1 MSMTLQTDLAQAERF
16 LMLLDEE
23 AEQFCFRTF
32 TDDKANKPNP
42 DPLAQIHQ
50 GTFADLAPRL
60 TALNQR
66 GAGVF
71 VTVNA
76 TDGRGGKKEN
86 IVRVRALWQE
96 CDHGDEP
103 TLPVEP
109 HMSVESS
116 PGNRHHYILVD
127 GLPIDLFGPAQQRLV
142 DDYGSDPSAK
152 DLPRILRLPGF
163 YHLKDPAKPHLV
175 RLIHESGRQP
185 TPWAKLREVLPPV
198 LKAKPADA
206 KPGRASPDRDGLLK
220 DLLQGDNVHESAL
233 KIVAKLIREGWPD
246 DFIRITCTAL
256 AEGVAQ
262 ARGPERA
269 KVLLGSE
276 LDRMIDG
283 ARSKRFAPEVPVDG
297 PALLALAKDLTPDT
311 DTETIQDLIQQAAS
325 LPKLA
330 KRRVWEAVK
339 KATGIPL
346 GVLKDAENEGR
357 EAGEVVD
364 QLSLA
369 QGIRAAIGPENVIGQ
384 ESGTWIYQAERGIW
398 RPLEVREE
406 RQLVQSHLE
415 EAKADG
421 RLDEVGK
428 GLVDGV
434 TDLLKSEA
442 YQAGHLWDLGHDE
455 AVSTPGGVLVLAE
468 AGRWSLQPHRREDFR
483 TVQVPVSWNPQ
494 AEAPRFKQF
503 LAEVFAP
510 DADGKAKA
518 QALLEMMGYSLMA
531 HARHEKFIILVGEG
545 ANGKSVLLSVLER
558 LIGPENTAGVQPSQF
573 DRGFQRA
580 HLHLKLANIV
590 TEVKQGETIADAE
603 LKGITSGEPST
614 VERKFQHPFT
624 MRPFATCW
632 FGTNHLPHTRD
643 FSFALFR
650 RALVVRFNRKFTPG
664 VDADPQLKDKLFAEL
679 PGILRLCLEA
689 YGEAVFFGQF
699 TEPASCI
706 EAKQEWR
713 MEADQAAQFLA
724 EQCREGGEIGST
736 DLFRA
741 YLDWADS
748 QGIKQRLSHKSFTD
762 RVIRL
767 GYGKAKRI
775 QGIYFQ
781 NLHLTPLNEAHWES
795 YRRA

>member
-1 MSMTLQTDLAQAERF
+1 MTLLPDLAQAERF
-16 LMLLDEE
+16 LTLLDEE

-50 GTFADLAPRL
+50 GAFIDLAPRL

-66 GAGVF
+66 GAGIF

-86 IVRVRALWQE
+86 IIRVRALWQE

-109 HMSVESS
+109 HLSVESS
-116 PGNRHHYILVD
+116 PGKCHNYILVE
-127 GLPIDLFGPAQQRLV
+127 GLPTDMFGPAQERMV
-142 DDYGSDPSAK
+142 VDYGSDPAAK
-152 DLPRILRLPGF
+152 DLPRVLRLPGF
-163 YHLKDPAKPHLV
+163 FHLKDPAKPHLV

-185 TPWAKLREVLPPV
+185 TPWAKLRDTLPPV
-198 LKAKPADA
+198 LKAKPAEV
-206 KPGRASPDRDGLLK
+206 KRGHASPDQDGLLK
-220 DLLQGDNVHESAL
+220 DLLQGDNVHDSAL
-233 KIVAKLIREGWPD
+233 KIVARLIRQGWSD
-246 DFIRITCTAL
+246 DFIRMTFKTL
-256 AEGVAQ
+256 ADEVAK

-269 KVLLGSE
+269 QVLMGPE
-276 LDRMIDG
+276 FQRMLDG
-283 ARSKRFAPEVPVDG
+283 ARSKGFAPDEPADG
-297 PALLALAKDLTPDT
+297 PALLAQARDLTTDN
-311 DTETIQDLIQQAAS
+311 DTETIQALLKQAAA
-325 LPKLA
+325 LPSVA

-339 KATGIPL
+339 RATGIPL

-369 QGIRAAIGPENVIGQ
+369 QGLRAAIGPENIIGQ
-384 ESGTWIYQAERGIW
+384 ESGLWTYQAERGIW

-406 RQLVQSHLE
+406 RQLVQQHLE
-415 EAKADG
+415 EAKIEG
-421 RLDEVGK
+421 KLDQVGK

-434 TDLLKSEA
+434 TDLLKSEVYRSA
-442 YQAGHLWDLGHDE
+442 HRWDQGHDE
-455 AVSTPGGVLVLAE
+455 AVSTPGGVLVLDE
-468 AGRWSLQPHRREDFR
+468 GFNWGLQPHQRADYR
-483 TVQVPVSWNPQ
+483 TVQIPVEWDPR
-494 AEAPRFKQF
+494 ATAPRFEKF
-503 LAEVFAP
+503 LAEIFEPDGDAP
-510 DADGKAKA
+510 EKMRAILD
-518 QALLEMMGYSLMA
+518 MMGYSLMA

-573 DRGFQRA
+573 DRSFQRA

-590 TEVKQGETIADAE
+590 TEVRQGEVIADAE

-614 VERKFQHPFT
+614 VERKFQPPST
-624 MRPFATCW
+624 MRPYATCW

-664 VDADPQLKDKLFAEL
+664 VDADPQLKDELFTEL
-679 PGILRLCLEA
+679 PGILRKALEA
-689 YGEAVFFGQF
+689 YGDAVFFGEF
-699 TEPASCI
+699 TEPASCR

-724 EQCREGGEIGST
+724 EQCSEGGEIGSSE
-736 DLFRA
+736 LFQA
-741 YLDWADS
+741 YLEWAGA
-748 QGIKQRLSHKSFTD
+748 QGIKQRLSHRSFTD

-767 GYGKAKRI
+767 GYSKVRRNHGMVI
-775 QGIYFQ
+775 L
-781 NLHLTPLNEAHWES
+781 NLHLTPNHEAEWQGW
-795 YRRA
+795 RRA